1 MDFLK
6 NHSDYLQSYAIKSLY
21 DKIKHPLV
29 IVCNGPSMRTIEYDR
44 VPEDPVLFRLNWF
57 FLEEDYYFG
66 RHVDAYFWSIYNDIL
81 QDTLYLIIKKRLY
94 HLDTF
99 FCPMPLIES
108 NRKKRRE
115 PDQLHHDF
123 FQPRF
128 DHWKIISFVPE
139 LSRIMMSRPMPTT
152 GLQALATGLILGF
165 REIHIIGM
173 DFYQSSKNRYAYNIP
188 SFVTNRMSS
197 VHFSPGYEKNSHS
210 LEIDLRTWDIIN
222 KCFPDS
228 KIYSLSSDSYLA
240 KLIDKSPR
248 LDNKNNLFL
257 RKQWE
262 SGSPPYVRK
271 HRSVSNYLKNLLKK
285 RLSNS

>member
-6 NHSDYLQSYAIKSLY
+6 NNSDYLQSDALKTLNN
-21 DKIKHPLV
+21 KIKHPLV

-44 VPEDPVLFRLNWF
+44 VPEDPALFRLNWF

-66 RHVDAYFWSIYNDIL
+66 RHADAYFWSIYNDVL
-81 QDTLYLIIKKRLY
+81 QDTLYQIIKKKLY

-99 FCPMPLIES
+99 FCPMPLMDN
-108 NRKKRRE
+108 NRKKRKE
-115 PDQLHHDF
+115 LDQLHHDF

-128 DHWKIISFVPE
+128 DHWKIISLVPE

-173 DFYQSSKNRYAYNIP
+173 DFYQSSKKRYAYNIP
-188 SFVTNRMSS
+188 SFVSKRMTA
-197 VHFSPGYEKNSHS
+197 VHFSPGYEKKSHS
-210 LEIDLRTWDIIN
+210 FEIDLRTWDTIIA
-222 KCFPDS
+222 CFPDS

-240 KLIDKSPR
+240 KLTKKSPR
-248 LDNKNNLFL
+248 LNKKNNLFL
-257 RKQWE
+257 KKRLE
-262 SGSPPYVRK
+262 SDSSFYGKK
-271 HRSVSNYLKNLLKK
+271 HRSVSNYIKNLLKK
-285 RLSNS
+285 HLSVS